1 LISKLFQV
9 IDNKPS
15 ISAFVTFAYLNSK
28 DKMAVPFSP
37 LLCVE
42 NLRVQFH
49 QGKQTFEA
57 VKGISYDVFAGQTLG
72 IVGES
77 GSGKSV
83 SSLAL
88 MRLLPEK
95 NALISSSK
103 IRLDGQ
109 SLELLSEREMRAIR
123 GSKMAMI
130 FQEPMTSLNPVFRC
144 GNQIVEAIQ
153 AHNKVSKDDAHSR
166 VIDLFHKVQLPRPE
180 DIFLSY
186 PHQLSG
192 GQKQRVM
199 IAMALSCDPSLLVA
213 DEPTTALDV
222 TVQKEILA
230 LLKNLQESNGMGMIF
245 ITHDLGVIA
254 DIADSVAVMRQGEI
268 VEYGSVNEILDHPDH
283 PYTRGLLACRPSAS
297 DRLRR
302 LPVVQDFLS
311 NRWPAGQEQMLT
323 ELSSDPVVRK
333 ANQDKM
339 YAQEPLLRVEKLKTW
354 FPVKHGLFSRVRSYV
369 KALDEVTFDVYPG
382 ETLGL
387 VGESGCG
394 KTTLGRSL
402 LRLVEPSDGKIL
414 FVGDDVRAFSSEEL
428 RKYRKTAQIIFQDPY
443 SSLNPGMTAGHAIL
457 EPLQVHNILK
467 NNAQRRDKVYELLE
481 QVGLEQDHFNRYP
494 HEFSGGQ
501 RQRICIARALAL
513 QPRLLVC
520 DESVS
525 ALDVSVQAQV
535 LNLLNDLK
543 ESFGFTS
550 IFISHDLSVVRYMSD
565 RIMVMKDG
573 KIEELAEADEIYE
586 NPQSVYTQKLIQAI
600 PGQRPGKNH

>member
-1 LISKLFQV
+1 MTLPL
-9 IDNKPS
+9 
-15 ISAFVTFAYLNSK
+15 
-28 DKMAVPFSP
+28 SP
-37 LLCVE
+37 LLSVE
-42 NLRVQFH
+42 NLKVQFR
-49 QGKQTFEA
+49 QGKQTFDA

-95 NALISSSK
+95 SALISSSK

-109 SLELLSEREMRAIR
+109 SLELLSEHEMRSIR
-123 GSKMAMI
+123 GSRIAMI

-153 AHNKVSKDDAHSR
+153 SHHKVSKNDAHSR

-199 IAMALSCDPSLLVA
+199 IAMALSCNPSLLIA

-230 LLKNLQESNGMGMIF
+230 LLKNLQKSNGMGMIF

-254 DIADSVAVMRQGEI
+254 DIADSVAVMHHGEI
-268 VEYGSVNEILDHPDH
+268 VESGSVNQILDHPEH
-283 PYTRGLLACRPSAS
+283 PYTKGLLACRPSAS
-297 DRLRR
+297 GRLRR

-311 NRWPAGQEQMLT
+311 NRWPAGKEQMLN
-323 ELSSDPVVRK
+323 ELSSNSVDRK
-333 ANQDKM
+333 SNQDRM
-339 YAQEPLLRVEKLKTW
+339 YAQKPLLHIENLKTW

-369 KALDEVTFDVYPG
+369 KAVDNVSFEVYPG

-402 LRLVEPSDGKIL
+402 LRLVEPSGGKIL
-414 FVGDDVRAFSSEEL
+414 FDGDDVRAFSTEEL

-467 NNAQRRDKVYELLE
+467 NNSQRRDKVYELLE
-481 QVGLEQDHFNRYP
+481 QVGLEQGHFNRYP